1 MNKYEYDDKLRQFGI
16 KNQYELMEK
25 YLYLLNEV
33 KELKGIK
40 MSIQMRYDNMYKT
53 LMTYMDKYGSL
64 DNKKGKENGVYK
76 QI

>member
-64 DNKKGKENGVYK
+64 DNKKGKTNGIYK
-76 QI
+76 QL